1 MEPTTYT
8 QQLICDAFYS
18 ELAAREDGDFCP
30 HLLVLYDKLAYANEN
45 IPTRIAALKDIAAN
59 YQKYLSHID
68 LEPGIKEGVVL
79 ECRSVIHFQEIIMQ
93 LLENPINKKDFES
106 YVSQSNRQSA
116 ELTLYLQHLPKLDL
130 KYYLAYIQGLS
141 IYFKKDVKYPVADA
155 MMAVLQVQNCID
167 KIYTEDI
174 IDFCKYILCGESIR
188 RHILQISNPPE
199 YVTLQDF
206 DINVRNQYFEEYIR
220 CRVLDIKEE
229 MDKERYRLY
238 PPEQIDY
245 LNRLLE
251 EESQAYEREKAL
263 DDFPNSSAYAEL
275 NYAARP
281 DVIAM
286 ADLFIQYLKDYI
298 QRTSKNNQP
307 EDTAYHIK
315 AQQVMIND
323 IHDNINPTV
332 NF

>member
-18 ELAAREDGDFCP
+18 ELSAEEDGDFCH
-30 HLLVLYDKLAYANEN
+30 HLLVLYDKLASASEN
-45 IPTRIAALKDIAAN
+45 IPDRIAALKDIAAN
-59 YQKYLSHID
+59 YKKYLSH
-68 LEPGIKEGVVL
+68 LELKPGIKEGLIL
-79 ECRSVIHFQEIIMQ
+79 ECRSVIHFQEIIME
-93 LLENPINKKDFES
+93 LLENPINKKDFEY
-106 YVSQSNRQSA
+106 YVSTSNRPVA

-130 KYYLAYIQGLS
+130 KYFLAYVQGLS
-141 IYFKKDVKYPVADA
+141 IYLKKDVKNPVADA
-155 MMAVLQVQNCID
+155 MMAVLQVQNCLD
-167 KIYTEDI
+167 EIYTEDI
-174 IDFCKYILCGESIR
+174 IDFCKYILLGESMR
-188 RHILQISNPPE
+188 RHILKISEPPE
-199 YVTLQDF
+199 FVTLQDF

-286 ADLFIQYLKDYI
+286 ADLFIQYLQD
-298 QRTSKNNQP
+298 TMSKLINSASGNNITYQI
-307 EDTAYHIK
+307 TA
-315 AQQVMIND
+315 QTFND
-323 IHDNINPTV
+323 IHDNINPTIKS
-332 NF
+332 